1 MDTFRERQQ
10 LASVNPAGY
19 SAQLSQGVRVIW
31 YFFFFLVSGFCGI
44 LYELVWLRL
53 AMAQFGVTTP
63 LVSIVLSMFMAGL
76 GLGSWAAA
84 TFIRRYEERMN
95 FPPLRLYALC
105 ELLIGASALL
115 VPLQMRWGHRLLEQ
129 LSGQNGISSGAYYLV
144 AGSWL
149 ALTMIPWCACMGAT
163 IPLAMFAIRR
173 TAKDQTGRSFSFLYV
188 ANLVGAVA
196 GALIPLLFI
205 EVFGFHGTLRIG
217 IALNL
222 AVAVSAALLSV
233 ASERSTIVQ
242 NAVPAQPVSSV
253 PGATKGILFLLFLT
267 GLTTMGMEV
276 VWIRLFTPTVGP
288 MVYSFAMILASYLF
302 ATFVGS
308 RIYRFWSRKYSAEGA
323 MIWILLSL
331 LGILPLVTTDLRFMM
346 TPALRVFVGVMPFSC
361 AIGFLTPMLV
371 DRWSQGDPGR
381 AGKAYAVNVLGC
393 ILGPLIAGFLILP
406 LAGEHLAMLLFLT
419 PFMAMAV
426 FPVGGARLSSAD
438 RAAGYVIALASV
450 LIFFGT
456 KDFETIFP
464 QRVVLRDSAATVI
477 ATEASGQKQ
486 LLVNGIAMTGL
497 NPITKMMAHLT
508 LASHLQPPQN
518 TLVICFGMG
527 TTFRSALTWGI
538 PTTVVD
544 LIPSVPKLF
553 SYYHSDAAQV
563 VASPG
568 ARIITDD
575 GRRFLERTSET
586 FDSIIV
592 DPPPPVPAAGSS
604 LLYSKEFYAL
614 VKEHLRAGGIFQQW
628 LPGGDA
634 ATEAAVAKSL
644 RESFPYIRVF
654 GYRRVSGLHYLCSMS
669 PIPERN
675 AAQMA
680 AQMPAKAITDL
691 AEWGPYQNPEQQLA
705 IPVPDRGIINGLIAL
720 SPDTPALQDDRP
732 INEYYFLRAPCP
744 DCFPGVDFVRQLL
757 YSGFGKIVQA
767 GILSSRR

>member
-1 MDTFRERQQ
+1 
-10 LASVNPAGY
+10 
-19 SAQLSQGVRVIW
+19 VIW

-84 TFIRRYEERMN
+84 TFIRRYEERIN

-105 ELLIGASALL
+105 ELLIGVSALL

-222 AVAVSAALLSV
+222 AVAVAAALFSV
-233 ASERSTIVQ
+233 ASERSTIGEM
-242 NAVPAQPVSSV
+242 AVPAEPVSSV
-253 PGATKGILFLLFLT
+253 QGSTRGMLFLLFLT

-308 RIYRFWSRKYSAEGA
+308 RIYRFWSRKHSAEGA

-331 LGILPLVTTDLRFMM
+331 LGILPLLTTDLRFMM
-346 TPALRVFVGVMPFSC
+346 PTVLRVFVGVMPFSC

-371 DRWSQGDPGR
+371 DRWSHGDPGR

-393 ILGPLIAGFLILP
+393 ILGPLIAGFIVLP
-406 LAGEHLAMLLFLT
+406 LVGEHLAMLLFLT

-426 FPVGGARLSSAD
+426 FPIGVSKLATRD
-438 RAAGYVIALASV
+438 RFMAYAVVAVAVIL
-450 LIFFGT
+450 FFLT
-456 KDFETIFP
+456 KDFETVFP

-477 ATEASGQKQ
+477 AAEASGEKQ
-486 LLVNGIAMTGL
+486 LLVNGIPMTGL

-508 LASHLQPPQN
+508 LASHVQAPQN

-527 TTFRSALTWGI
+527 TTFRSALSWGI
-538 PTTVVD
+538 PATVVD

-553 SYYHSDAAQV
+553 SFYHSDAAQV
-563 VASPG
+563 VALPG
-568 ARIITDD
+568 ARIIADD

-644 RESFPYIRVF
+644 KDSFPYIRIF
-654 GYRRVSGLHYLCSMS
+654 GYRRISGLHYLCSMS
-669 PIPERN
+669 PIPERD
-675 AAQMA
+675 AAQMV
-680 AQMPAKAITDL
+680 AQMPAKAIADL
-691 AEWGPYQNPEQQLA
+691 LEWGPYHNPEQQLA
-705 IPVPDRGIINGLIAL
+705 IPKSSRDLIDDLIAL

-732 INEYYFLRAPCP
+732 VNEYYFLRTPCP
-744 DCFPGVDFVRQLL
+744 DCFPGVEFMRQHL
-757 YSGFGKIVQA
+757 YSGFDKIAHVGTVSA
-767 GILSSRR
+767 RR